1 MRPALMKVPILA
13 SIPVLAA
20 GMLWA
25 QDPVKVAPNNFQ
37 VVLQND
43 HVRVL
48 EFHSKSGE
56 KIPMHSHPA
65 YVALS
70 IAGSGKTKFTSA
82 DGKVTEAPAKV
93 GQVTWRD
100 AETHAS
106 EYTGEGETR
115 VWLVELKGAPAKAK
129 P

>member
-1 MRPALMKVPILA
+1 MKIPILASVPILA
-13 SIPVLAA
+13 A
-20 GMLWA
+20 GVLWA
-25 QDPVKVAPNNFQ
+25 QDPVKVAPKNFQ
-37 VVLQND
+37 VLLEND

-56 KIPMHSHPA
+56 KIPMHSHPG

-70 IAGSGKTKFTSA
+70 IAGSGKTKFTSS

-93 GQVTWRD
+93 GQVRWRD

-115 VWLVELKGAPAKAK
+115 VWLVEVKGPAPGKAK

>member
-1 MRPALMKVPILA
+1 
-13 SIPVLAA
+13 
-20 GMLWA
+20 MLWA

-37 VVLQND
+37 VLLQND

-48 EFHSKSGE
+48 EFHSKSGRRSRCTR
-56 KIPMHSHPA
+56 IRP

-106 EYTGEGETR
+106 EYTGQGETR
-115 VWLVELKGAPAKAK
+115 VWLVELKGAPGKAK